1 MRFAVATLLAL
12 PIFAAATAVDVSA
25 RQNSCSGGQ
34 INCCNSTQQSTAANL
49 ATLSGLLGISLPNLG
64 GLIGLNCTF
73 IGFLNL
79 LGQQCATQQ
88 VCCTNNS
95 FNGLIA
101 LGCTA
106 INL

>member
-12 PIFAAATAVDVSA
+12 PIFAAATPVDLEA

-34 INCCNSTQQSTAANL
+34 INCCNSTQQSNQLNL
-49 ATLSGLLGISLPNLG
+49 GQLGGLLGISLPNLG
-64 GLIGLNCTF
+64 GLIGLTCSS
-73 IGFLNL
+73 IALLNAL
-79 LGQQCATQQ
+79 NQGCASQQ